1 MPKTRSSNALL
12 TTLLDLIG
20 SLLIILAVA
29 LAVAMVSLP
38 LALGAAGVLLM
49 LLSWLV
55 DRRSRP

>member
-1 MPKTRSSNALL
+1 MPKTRSSNTLL

-29 LAVAMVSLP
+29 LAVAVLSVP
-38 LALGAAGVLLM
+38 LALGIAGVMLM

-55 DRRSRP
+55 DRRYRK